1 MAVFVDLLA
10 ALCRYIYNERGIPFD
25 CQELLGEVTSLTN
38 SFLNSHNT
46 GSTHSAS

>member
-10 ALCRYIYNERGIPFD
+10 AGCRYIYNEHGIPFD
-25 CQELLGEVTSLTN
+25 CQELLGEVTS
-38 SFLNSHNT
+38 FLNSHNT